1 LEGRAFHDTVLVVQV
16 LAILIQLGL
25 FDFLGTLVFFH
36 AIANED
42 LDVDDRSPSA
52 SRHTQRSILNV
63 RSLLTEDRPQQLL
76 FRGQLG
82 FALRRYLTNQ
92 DVARAH
98 FSTDV
103 HHTGL
108 IQLGQGTFT
117 YVGNIRGDLFR
128 PQLGITSDTGQFLNM
143 NGGEAVFLYHPLGD
157 QYRVLEVVAVPGHE
171 RDPHVLTQSQL
182 THVHRRTIRENIAT
196 TDGLTFFH

>member
-63 RSLLTEDRPQQLL
+63 RSLLTEDRPQQFL

-103 HHTGL
+103 HHTGRSEARR
-108 IQLGQGTFT
+108 
-117 YVGNIRGDLFR
+117 VGKKA
-128 PQLGITSDTGQFLNM
+128 PQT
-143 NGGEAVFLYHPLGD
+143 
-157 QYRVLEVVAVPGHE
+157 
-171 RDPHVLTQSQL
+171 
-182 THVHRRTIRENIAT
+182 
-196 TDGLTFFH
+196 